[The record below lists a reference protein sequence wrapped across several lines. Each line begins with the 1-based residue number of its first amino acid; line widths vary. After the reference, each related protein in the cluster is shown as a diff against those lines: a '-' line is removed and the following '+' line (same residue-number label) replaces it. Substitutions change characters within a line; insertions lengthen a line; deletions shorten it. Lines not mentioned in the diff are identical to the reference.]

1 MSASED
7 GVLLERAD
15 GVLTVTLHRESRRNA
30 LTRAMIESI
39 TAAVHAVAH
48 DDGVRVLLL
57 RSSGQDFCTGI
68 DLGEANDRTGS
79 GGGRPRVGHLQRG
92 FPYGAHGMIRA
103 FDLVQVPVVSAVRGW
118 AAGVGNALALS
129 ADVVIADSSARF
141 WVPMVRRGFTPD
153 SGNSWLLPRL
163 IGLARAKEMLIRG
176 KPVDG
181 PTAAAWGLVAECVE
195 PADLDGAVAAV
206 VDELR
211 QAATVAAGLTRILIH
226 RNLAVD
232 LDAALQ
238 NEGIHEELAVR
249 SDDFKEG
256 IRSFTEKRDPR
267 FTGR

>member
-1 MSASED
+1 
-7 GVLLERAD
+7 
-15 GVLTVTLHRESRRNA
+15 
-30 LTRAMIESI
+30 
-39 TAAVHAVAH
+39 
-48 DDGVRVLLL
+48 
-57 RSSGQDFCTGI
+57 
-68 DLGEANDRTGS
+68 
-79 GGGRPRVGHLQRG
+79 
-92 FPYGAHGMIRA
+92 MIRA

-129 ADVVIADSSARF
+129 ADVVIADSTARF

-163 IGLARAKEMLIRG
+163 VGLARAKQMLIRG
-176 KPVDG
+176 RPVDG
-181 PTAAAWGLVAECVE
+181 QTAAAWGLIAECVE
-195 PADLDGAVAAV
+195 PAELDGAVAEV

-211 QAATVAAGLTRILIH
+211 QAATVAVGLTRALVH

-232 LDAALQ
+232 LDAAMQ